1 MCIGL
6 QVKYPLFLSD
16 SNETRVSSTYFRK
29 IFKYQNSMKFRPV
42 GPKVFHAEEQMDGQ
56 RERERE
62 TNRQKDRNNEANKRF
77 S

>member
-1 MCIGL
+1 
-6 QVKYPLFLSD
+6 
-16 SNETRVSSTYFRK
+16 
-29 IFKYQNSMKFRPV
+29 MKFRPV